1 MITPA
6 VSLNSIQPR
15 NPVQELTLT
24 STRSESSSDL
34 TQVERPSQSV
44 ILPAQVVSVTTLSEE
59 VAPTDENE
67 AAVSDRALGAQDS
80 SFSKSDPAEAAQI
93 RRTAEIPLIE
103 PESPSRFR
111 RLFATAVGYRTEI
124 RRDPVAHGR

>member
-1 MITPA
+1 MNPEFPSPSA
-6 VSLNSIQPR
+6 PSL
-15 NPVQELTLT
+15 
-24 STRSESSSDL
+24 
-34 TQVERPSQSV
+34 
-44 ILPAQVVSVTTLSEE
+44 VTCLM
-59 VAPTDENE
+59 A
-67 AAVSDRALGAQDS
+67 DR
-80 SFSKSDPAEAAQI
+80 KAEAAQI